1 MNETVQGATDVV
13 QPALQLGDFG
23 LFDQNVLFIQV
34 LDNVL
39 VVVLAVDVDQHGFDR
54 RVTSYEGAW
63 ACQH

>member
-1 MNETVQGATDVV
+1 MNETVQGATDIV

-54 RVTSYEGAW
+54 RVTSYEGA
-63 ACQH
+63 